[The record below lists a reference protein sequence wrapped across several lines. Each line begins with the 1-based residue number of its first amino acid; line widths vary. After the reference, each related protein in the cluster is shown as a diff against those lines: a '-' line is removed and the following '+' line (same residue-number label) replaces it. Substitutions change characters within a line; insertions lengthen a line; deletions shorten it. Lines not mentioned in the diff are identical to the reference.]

1 MRAMNTPAAQVYQLH
16 IYCTCFAIALQ
27 RCIVRCVTVV
37 ISCGSF
43 QIKMAPIRVKLAD
56 LLGKRKEAEVLMNYQ
71 KTKNSRDKKK
81 MEERAAR
88 KREASKLKYLEKSKD
103 KVKCLE
109 SIVHNSN
116 KLIKQKKSE
125 MEVRAAQIAREEEKI
140 AWAKAKIEEE
150 NGKVEKPKKK
160 NQLKK

>member
-1 MRAMNTPAAQVYQLH
+1 
-16 IYCTCFAIALQ
+16 
-27 RCIVRCVTVV
+27 
-37 ISCGSF
+37 
-43 QIKMAPIRVKLAD
+43 MAPIRVKLAD

-125 MEVRAAQIAREEEKI
+125 MEVRAAQIAKEEEKI